1 MMQFRDRVPR
11 GARFAAIAFCAPIL
25 AIVVAGAAVNGF
37 DRGSIIALAG
47 TFVGVATAITNVE
60 RTAAFV
66 SVDAEVVVLGLA
78 PFWRTRIRA
87 ESVSGVELINVDAI
101 AAWAGNGIKGR
112 LHSGPGR
119 LYSVGG
125 PYGVAVMADDGRRV
139 TVAFRESLTAQHV
152 IEAIETVRRSASE

>member
-1 MMQFRDRVPR
+1 M
-11 GARFAAIAFCAPIL
+11 
-25 AIVVAGAAVNGF
+25 VAGAAVNGF

-78 PFWRTRIRA
+78 PFWRTQIRA

-125 PYGVAVMADDGRRV
+125 SCGVAITTEDGQRV
-139 TVAFRESLTAQHV
+139 TVAFRESLTAQRV
-152 IEAIETVRRSASE
+152 VEAIDEVRRSSFE